1 MHEIKLPMTE
11 EEICHSY
18 RTAKFP
24 KQQVNIL
31 ADLNVTDRQT
41 IIEILYRHGE
51 LSSGAIS
58 AYIRHGQLPESARQ
72 TTSSKRP
79 ASKKSGTKKS
89 EPTKEEKILIPTQ
102 PPEEAPAVVIA
113 VVKEGLAAVSES
125 IRQKTEELE
134 ALKSNKKIIEAWLK
148 EVSGIN
154 E

>member
-1 MHEIKLPMTE
+1 MNNTKLPMTE
-11 EEICHSY
+11 EEICRSY

-24 KQQVNIL
+24 KGQVNIL

-41 IIEILYRHGE
+41 IIDILYRHGE
-51 LSSGAIS
+51 LSAGAIS

-72 TTSSKRP
+72 KTSPKKP
-79 ASKKSGTKKS
+79 VAKEKKSGTKKS
-89 EPTKEEKILIPTQ
+89 EEKSLLIPTPSQ
-102 PPEEAPAVVIA
+102 EDAPAVVIA
-113 VVKEGLAAVSES
+113 VVKEGLATVTEA

-148 EVSGIN
+148 EVSDIN

>member
-24 KQQVNIL
+24 KEQVNIL

-51 LSSGAIS
+51 LSSSAIS

-72 TTSSKRP
+72 TTSPKRP
-79 ASKKSGTKKS
+79 ASKKSGTKKPES
-89 EPTKEEKILIPTQ
+89 KAEKILIPTQ